1 MKGLVIF
8 VHHGDWLL
16 SLLRFS
22 ILKSTLFFSSKNL
35 NNLKNIGSTKKLI
48 AYLNSLD
55 HFTSTTY

>member
-1 MKGLVIF
+1 MKGLDIF

-22 ILKSTLFFSSKNL
+22 TLKSTLIFFSKNL
-35 NNLKNIGSTKKLI
+35 NNLKYIRSTKKQI